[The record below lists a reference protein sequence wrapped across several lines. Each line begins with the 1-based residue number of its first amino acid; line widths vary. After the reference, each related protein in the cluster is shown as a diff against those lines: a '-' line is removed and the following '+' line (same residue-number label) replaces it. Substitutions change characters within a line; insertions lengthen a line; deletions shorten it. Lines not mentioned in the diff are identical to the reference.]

1 MESIPTMQQKVSNYQ
16 EEEAFSP
23 PAVTGINSVKEKK
36 GELSELGYPF
46 IPNRS
51 SLSFDS
57 PSLHPST

>member
-1 MESIPTMQQKVSNYQ
+1 MQQKVSNYQ

-23 PAVTGINSVKEKK
+23 PEVTGINSVKEKK